1 VLTGTAADT
10 SFVLVGVTW
19 TPPPDTVLLVL
30 LLSAEGAAVLSVGAG
45 GGFQGSMAL
54 NGGSTPVA
62 VEDAGVVLYLSTQC
76 DACVSDDGSQ
86 VLDFGMLS
94 DGLGPPV
101 AALAAAPVS
110 SNHSQVV

>member
-1 VLTGTAADT
+1 M
-10 SFVLVGVTW
+10 
-19 TPPPDTVLLVL
+19 
-30 LLSAEGAAVLSVGAG
+30 LSVGAS

-54 NGGSTPVA
+54 NGGSTLLA
-62 VEDAGVVLYLSTQC
+62 VEDAGVVLYLPTQS

-86 VLDFGMLS
+86 VVDFGMLS

-110 SNHSQVV
+110 SNHPKVD